1 MVMSQPPWSA
11 PSGAGKGA
19 NELLDPADAALWGEA
34 EEPIELLHDGQVL
47 EAILAFR
54 QVLKRSARNP
64 YAFHHL
70 GIALFET
77 GELEAARDAYRAALA
92 IAPRYHGARVHL
104 SHVLRMT
111 HDVRGAIEQAE
122 IARKQR
128 PEDPDVW
135 HALGMAHAQRGDR
148 EAARRWLE
156 AYLSSSP
163 EVEVAAEVRAVLE
176 QLGPAPEDDGDE
188 G

>member
-1 MVMSQPPWSA
+1 MPDRPAENGRSPAQQP
-11 PSGAGKGA
+11 
-19 NELLDPADAALWGEA
+19 LDPVDAAHWAEV
-34 EEPIELLHDGQVL
+34 EEPVELLHDGQVL
-47 EAILAFR
+47 EAIIALRA
-54 QVLKRSARNP
+54 VVKASSRNP

-70 GIALFET
+70 GIALFES

-92 IAPRYHGARVHL
+92 ISPSYHGARVHL

-122 IARKQR
+122 LARKQR
-128 PEDPDVW
+128 PEDPDTW

-163 EVEVAAEVRAVLE
+163 EFEVAAEVRAALE
-176 QLGPAPEDDGDE
+176 QLGPRPDDDAEDDG
-188 G
+188 